1 MNYYERSVAIFA
13 LGLVFTAFLARLWP
27 PLALLAVPLVL
38 ALGEEVLLWIYT
50 RVAPLEPVRVLY
62 EDGKLKAAYDP
73 RHKLYHVFW
82 RAEPVHSLYGIAAAP
97 RLHELYAKLSL
108 QRGEWLAYIVLG
120 EEKYLRY
127 TARRLL
133 PERVKAIEAVLKEY
147 YVLKP
152 APVWLSSRKT
162 PAKWPYLASL
172 IFLPLAALGSVWFLV
187 LMPIWALLYRRV
199 RRWYREPYF
208 MFAFSHMSRAPAL
221 PAAREM
227 LEGMAAAESAAFGMM
242 QKWAVAFTDWPPQEL
257 QKMFSR
263 VYEGRDTAKR
273 IIRMQELTPLLERI
287 ARFNERPVLLYPFG
301 TADVHSMWLSRDW
314 AASLDFWLLRHGVK
328 ALSHDLAR
336 FPLFYGGKMLTVG
349 REVQLGVDRFGRPVY
364 VDLDALPTVH
374 GVILGA
380 SGMGKSWTVGSWLN
394 ILSDAKINII
404 VVDPHGDYIKWAGL
418 KGAQV
423 LEVPAVLP
431 EDMPAV
437 LAKSAW
443 FHRLLQEY
451 GYEPIKSEAGVKS
464 WLARILAPKG
474 ISPKYEKVEKN
485 RHLVISIS
493 TLKKDEAM
501 MALFYGMLLIY
512 LLELYIEQ
520 RVEKVQTLIVFDEA
534 RLISKSG
541 RTVLNDILESIIQGA
556 RKYGIAIWFV
566 LQLETQLER
575 DLLRSASLQLIFGG
589 GEDVVLPMAE
599 VLKLDQ
605 ADVSYLLTS
614 VTPREASLSGQPY
627 AMAVLRVKPR
637 SLKYHMRIPLDP
649 ALKS

>member
-1 MNYYERSVAIFA
+1 MNYYEKSAAILA
-13 LGLVFTAFLARLWP
+13 LGLVFAAILAKLWP

-38 ALGEEVLLWIYT
+38 ALGEEVLLWAYT
-50 RVAPLEPVRVLY
+50 RVAPLEPIRVLY
-62 EDGKLKAAYDP
+62 EDGRIKAAYDP

-97 RLHELYAKLSL
+97 RLQELYTKLSL

-127 TARRLL
+127 TTRRLI
-133 PERVKAIEAVLKEY
+133 PERVRAIEAVLKEY

-152 APVWLSSRKT
+152 APVWLSSRKV
-162 PAKWPYLASL
+162 PARWPYLTSL
-172 IFLPLAALGSVWFLV
+172 VFLPLAALSSVWFLAYI
-187 LMPIWALLYRRV
+187 PIWLMIYRRV
-199 RRWYREPYF
+199 RKWYREPYL
-208 MFAFSHMSRAPAL
+208 MFAFSHMSRATAL

-273 IIRMQELTPLLERI
+273 IIRMQELAPLLERM

-301 TADVHSMWLSRDW
+301 VADVHSMWLVQDW
-314 AASLDFWLLRHGVK
+314 AASLDFWVLKHGIK

-336 FPLFYGGKMLTVG
+336 FPIFYGGKMLTVG
-349 REVQLGVDRFGRPVY
+349 REVQLGFDRFGRPVY

-394 ILSDAKINII
+394 VISKKDVRII
-404 VVDPHGDYIKWAGL
+404 AIDPHGDYVNWARL
-418 KGAQV
+418 NNAQV
-423 LEVPAVLP
+423 IEIPVQLP
-431 EDMPAV
+431 KDFAKI
-437 LAKSAW
+437 LAESEW

-451 GYEPIKSEAGVKS
+451 GFEPIKSEAGVKA
-464 WLARILAPKG
+464 WLERLLAPKG
-474 ISPKYEKVEKN
+474 IKPDYVDVGEG
-485 RHLVISIS
+485 HLVFSIS

-501 MALFYGMLLIY
+501 MALFYGMLLVY
-512 LLELYIEQ
+512 FLWQYIEH
-520 RVEKVQTLIVFDEA
+520 RVERVQTLIVFDEA

-541 RTVLNDILESIIQGA
+541 RTVLTDILESIVQGA

-589 GEDVVLPMAE
+589 GEDVVKPMAE
-599 VLKLDQ
+599 VLVLDRD
-605 ADVSYLLTS
+605 DVSYLLTS

-637 SLKYHMRIPLDP
+637 NLKYHMRIPLDP